1 VRWLGEG
8 QFVRVRRVV
17 TGQQPDGKSV
27 FASDTFVEPI
37 QLAIMPTTEFHR
49 IWGSDSPPSLP
60 TDGGEPAAPLYFPP
74 ESGYRF
80 AFFTLGPDSVTL
92 PEDLDIGQALEE
104 LGTKLPGLGE
114 AMEPENPGMHTTD
127 TVDIDVVISG
137 EVDLELDDGETV
149 HLRAGDCV
157 IQNGTR
163 HAWRNKSSEPVVIFV
178 TLLGARRQAG

>member
-1 VRWLGEG
+1 VK
-8 QFVRVRRVV
+8 VRRVV
-17 TGQQPDGKSV
+17 TGQQPDGKSAFV
-27 FASDTFVEPI
+27 SDTEVEPI
-37 QLAIMPTTEFHR
+37 ELAIMPSTAFHR
-49 IWGSDSPPSLP
+49 LWGSDLPPSLP
-60 TDGGEPAAPLYFPP
+60 TDGSRPAAPLYFPP
-74 ESGYRF
+74 EGGYRF
-80 AFFTLGPDSVTL
+80 YFFTLGPDSVTL

-114 AMEPENPGMHTTD
+114 AMEPDNPGMHTTD

-163 HAWRNKSSEPVVIFV
+163 HAWRNRSSEPVVIFV
-178 TLLGARRQAG
+178 TLLGARRETG

>member
-1 VRWLGEG
+1 
-8 QFVRVRRVV
+8 
-17 TGQQPDGKSV
+17 
-27 FASDTFVEPI
+27 
-37 QLAIMPTTEFHR
+37 
-49 IWGSDSPPSLP
+49 LP

-92 PEDLDIGQALEE
+92 PEDLDIGKALEE

-149 HLRAGDCV
+149 HLGAGDCV

-163 HAWRNKSSEPVVIFV
+163 HAWRNKSSEPVVLFV
-178 TLLGARRQAG
+178 TLLGATRQAG